1 MISIAKFLSELF
13 NLFDILLRGENEKMN
28 DEQKISVAE
37 AVRFVISKNQSLIE
51 CLSEGLVNYTW
62 LAERIADEVARIS
75 GRKRVNLDAIKAA
88 LIRYEEELK
97 KEKSALMKS
106 VGKVLAKSTLE
117 LQNDIVVLTV
127 KKYTVER
134 KLNEILEAAS
144 RSRFFNFTQGKKSYT
159 FVISEEDE
167 GAIEK
172 MMEKDDVL
180 DKVEKQSAL
189 IMISPYDIMFTPG
202 VVNFLTRLMYLS
214 NINITQIMSCYTD
227 TILIINKDDSVK
239 AFKLLQDVIEQ
250 QRSIE
255 GNQSLG
261 SETESTKNGKL

>member
-1 MISIAKFLSELF
+1 MS
-13 NLFDILLRGENEKMN
+13 D
-28 DEQKISVAE
+28 DQKISVAE
-37 AVRFVISKNQSLIE
+37 AVRFVVSKNQSLIE

-62 LAERIADEVARIS
+62 LAEKIANEVARVA
-75 GRKRVNLDAIKAA
+75 GRRRVNLDAIKAA

-134 KLNEILEAAS
+134 KLNEILEVAS
-144 RSRFFNFTQGKKSYT
+144 HSRFFNFTQGKKSYT

-167 GAIEK
+167 SSVEK
-172 MMEKDDVL
+172 MIDKEDIL
-180 DKVEKQSAL
+180 DKVGRQSAL

-227 TILIINKDDSVK
+227 TILIISKDDSVK

-250 QRSIE
+250 QRNAE
-255 GNQSLG
+255 ERMNHGLKD
-261 SETESTKNGKL
+261 EESKKH